1 MLIQQLLS
9 SDWTLLSGR
18 QLKAAGDRGR
28 WGQRLKFTQYQALK
42 YKN

>member
-9 SDWTLLSGR
+9 PDWTLLSGR
-18 QLKAAGDRGR
+18 QLEAAGDRGQR
-28 WGQRLKFTQYQALK
+28 GQRLKFTQYPALK